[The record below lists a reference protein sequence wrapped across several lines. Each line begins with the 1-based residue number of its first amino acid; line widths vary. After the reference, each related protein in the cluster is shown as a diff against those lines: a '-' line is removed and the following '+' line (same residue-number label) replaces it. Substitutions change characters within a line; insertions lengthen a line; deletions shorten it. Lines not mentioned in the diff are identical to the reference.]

1 MTVLPSSPKTL
12 IVVDGRKGGVGKSTV
27 AAAVYE
33 YLRQQDSSA
42 TRLYDLDG
50 QHGDLSLRYSA
61 ATQPLRARRLD
72 DYGQIIDDLMDPTG
86 LISTAVVDVGAPA
99 GPLID
104 RFLIEAG
111 PLQALESGQL
121 SVIVLWV
128 VGATPRSMQH
138 LSDARDTWQEAGL
151 EIDPSAPASA
161 RITVIIVANEGQGS
175 NFGFI
180 KQSASASGLP
190 VIVFPRLEEEAA
202 QEVVA
207 LNTGFLDYTCLP
219 LDSQPKPSYS
229 RQMIVRRWLATTRR
243 AFDDVPQLSCLTQPH
258 QTVEPERSQDRRL
271 EPTMTAAVRA
281 PASVDAPPVPQ
292 HPTHLPPTPAVA
304 ATMERHAAT
313 AVASNDVAL
322 EPAPVLENRTGLGAL
337 AQTRSTGTAEAD
349 QLPPAHLVPSAAP
362 ATPASPASAPATG
375 ANSAQ
380 VSPPVPA
387 YPGVPAIPAQQ
398 ARNSAPAEA
407 SSLSSFSKGWPQ
419 QWPQTVTAAN

>member
-1 MTVLPSSPKTL
+1 MTVHPSSPKTL

-33 YLRQQDSSA
+33 YLRQQDSAA

-50 QHGDLSLRYSA
+50 HHGDLSLRYAA

-86 LISTAVVDVGAPA
+86 VISTAVVDVGAPA

-138 LSDARDTWQEAGL
+138 LCDARDTWREAGL
-151 EIDPSAPASA
+151 VINHDTPGSA
-161 RITVIIVANEGQGS
+161 RISVIIVANEGQGS

-180 KQSASASGLP
+180 TQSTSASDLP
-190 VIVFPRLEEEAA
+190 VIAFPRLEEEAA

-207 LNTGFLDYTCLP
+207 LNTGFMDYTCLP

-229 RQMIVRRWLATTRR
+229 RQMIVRRWLANTRQ
-243 AFDDVPQLSCLTQPH
+243 AFDEVPQLSCLTLPLQTADRERPH
-258 QTVEPERSQDRRL
+258 EHHREPVL
-271 EPTMTAAVRA
+271 TAPGSG
-281 PASVDAPPVPQ
+281 PASPGALPVSPAATP
-292 HPTHLPPTPAVA
+292 HSTAPAVA
-304 ATMERHAAT
+304 AAVERHATTPAVSD
-313 AVASNDVAL
+313 AVALTPSSVQ
-322 EPAPVLENRTGLGAL
+322 VSRTEASGQDHA
-337 AQTRSTGTAEAD
+337 RSTGAAEAD
-349 QLPPAHLVPSAAP
+349 QQPKASPFPSTVPDAPADPAAP
-362 ATPASPASAPATG
+362 ITG
-375 ANSAQ
+375 GNTAQ
-380 VSPPVPA
+380 FSLKVPA
-387 YPGVPAIPAQQ
+387 YPGVPATPAPQPR
-398 ARNSAPAEA
+398 ATTPAEP
-407 SSLSSFSKGWPQ
+407 SGLGKLSTGWPS
-419 QWPQTVTAAN
+419 QWPQTVITGS